1 MSEDAMGR
9 TEASTDK
16 IVARRIVAAAA
27 VGNALEWYDFTVYAL
42 LAIYIAKAFFPGADP
57 TAGLVKAFIA
67 FGLGF
72 VVRPV
77 GALILGIYADRAGRK
92 AALSAAIWLM
102 AAGVAVIAFAP
113 DYAAIGVGAPL
124 LLLLGRTLQGL
135 SAGGEYGAAAAMLV
149 EHAPERRKGEFASW
163 LQAAMAASNIL
174 GALVAFAVTSTLTPS
189 QVAGFGWRLPFLA
202 GLLIAPVG
210 LWIRA
215 AVAETPQFQARALR
229 PTRLKTQPLRILWTE
244 HRAALLKGWSL
255 CILQTVSSYALVIFM
270 PTYVQRTLH
279 HSPAEAFAASL
290 VGNALMTVA
299 CVLGGV
305 ASDRFGKRTVLV
317 GAAIWLG
324 VLVLPML
331 WLMRTV
337 PGWPVLATAQ
347 TVLCLGAGTFLGVA
361 PSAVAELF
369 PTEVRST
376 GVALAYNLAVVIFSG
391 FAPAILAWLTGRGGA
406 YAPGWYELIAIAL
419 AAPAL
424 LALKASS
431 GPAGQAVA
439 SSGA

>member
-1 MSEDAMGR
+1 MGR
-9 TEASTDK
+9 TETGTRTERAAT
-16 IVARRIVAAAA
+16 RRVVAAAA
-27 VGNALEWYDFTVYAL
+27 IGNALEWYDFTVYAL
-42 LAIYIAKAFFPGADP
+42 FAIYIAKAFFPGGDP
-57 TAGLVKAFIA
+57 TAELVKAFLA

-72 VVRPV
+72 LVRPI
-77 GALILGIYADRAGRK
+77 GALLLGLYADRAGRK

-113 DYAAIGVGAPL
+113 GYAAIGIGAPL

-135 SAGGEYGAAAAMLV
+135 SAGGEYGGAAAMLV
-149 EHAPERRKGEFASW
+149 EHAPEGRKGEFASW

-174 GALVAFAVTSTLTPS
+174 GALVAFAVTSTLTPG
-189 QVAGFGWRLPFLA
+189 QIAGFGWRLPFLA

-215 AVAETPQFQARALR
+215 AVAESPQFQAQAHRPARFDLR
-229 PTRLKTQPLRILWTE
+229 PLRLLWTD
-244 HRAALLKGWSL
+244 HRSALLKGWSL

-279 HSPAEAFAASL
+279 HSPTEAFTASL
-290 VGNALMTVA
+290 VGNVLMTAA
-299 CVLGGV
+299 CIVGGV
-305 ASDRFGKRTVLV
+305 ASDRLGKRAVLI

-331 WLMRTV
+331 WLMQTQ
-337 PGWPVLATAQ
+337 PGWAVLACAQ
-347 TVLCLGAGTFLGVA
+347 AVLCLGAGVFLGVA

-369 PTEVRST
+369 PTAVRST
-376 GVALAYNLAVVIFSG
+376 GVSLAYNLAVVIFSG

-406 YAPGWYELIAIAL
+406 YAPAWYELIAVAL

-424 LALKASS
+424 IGLRTASASS
-431 GPAGQAVA
+431 GRPAPA